1 MNMDVKISNKILT
14 NTQKIIHH
22 DQMGFITGMQRWFDI
37 HIPSNVIHQLSG
49 PTDRN
54 HTIISL
60 DAEGGFNKIQY
71 PFMICPRDT
80 KNGESLPQHKKAIY
94 QKPIQSHA
102 EWRNPKALPLRPL
115 TRQKLPIFSMSS
127 QYRS

>member
-71 PFMICPRDT
+71 PFMIEVPETLRTEKACHST
-80 KNGESLPQHKKAIY
+80 KRQSIKNLSSLMLNGETLKHC
-94 QKPIQSHA
+94 H
-102 EWRNPKALPLRPL
+102 
-115 TRQKLPIFSMSS
+115 
-127 QYRS
+127 